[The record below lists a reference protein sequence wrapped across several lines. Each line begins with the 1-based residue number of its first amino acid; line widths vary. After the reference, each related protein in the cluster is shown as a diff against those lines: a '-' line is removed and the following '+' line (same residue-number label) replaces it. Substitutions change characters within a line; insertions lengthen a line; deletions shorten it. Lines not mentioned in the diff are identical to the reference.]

1 MNQDSSPNQLS
12 PTSGPQTVQVR
23 VQPKALVGGVV
34 AVMVLIGIGFKIGAG
49 SAAESTGELTTNTV
63 VENEEPTIDEDI
75 PALDPESG
83 PAIAPT
89 PTTLAETPLPLDPVV
104 TTIAEVESEP
114 PTTDQSVV
122 LETDGVLVV
131 EIDDSSTIELP
142 LPKGW
147 VDTGEG
153 NATGENG
160 TMRMYVAS
168 TTSDTP
174 TVVNKYQAKVL
185 PNYFVD
191 LKFSDFKNLNSSA
204 YSTIGYFSYE
214 GVDIKD
220 GATRF
225 FGFVW
230 VGTTTSGNTWLV
242 DVWGL
247 YEIPDDTFN
256 TYFNFT
262 AGWFDNY
269 FAA

>member
-49 SAAESTGELTTNTV
+49 SAAESTSELTTNTV
-63 VENEEPTIDEDI
+63 VENEEPTIDEGI

-131 EIDDSSTIELP
+131 KKIDGSTIELP

-147 VDTGEG
+147 VDTGQG
-153 NATGENG
+153 NAQGENG
-160 TMRMYVAS
+160 TMLMYVAS
-168 TTSDTP
+168 VKSDTS
-174 TVVNKYQAKVL
+174 TTVNKYQDDIL
-185 PNYFVD
+185 PKYFVD
-191 LKFSDFKNLNSSA
+191 LKFSDFKNLNASA
-204 YSTIGYFSYE
+204 YSTVGYFSYE
-214 GVDIKD
+214 GVDTKD

-225 FGFVW
+225 FGFVL

-247 YEIPDDTFN
+247 HETPDDTFK
-256 TYFNFT
+256 TYLIFI
-262 AGWFDNY
+262 GIWFDDY